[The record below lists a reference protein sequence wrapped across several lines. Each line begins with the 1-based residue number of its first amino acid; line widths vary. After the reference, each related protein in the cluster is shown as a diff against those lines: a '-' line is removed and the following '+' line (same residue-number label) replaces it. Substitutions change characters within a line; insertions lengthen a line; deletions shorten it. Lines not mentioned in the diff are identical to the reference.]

1 MKIKTKK
8 ISYEELNVVAFRQH
22 KLPQRPSR
30 LIKNLAVL
38 LSRSELKKVH
48 FKYED
53 NIKDKLKSKEP
64 CLILMNHSSFIDLKI
79 AETIFKKRDFQIVC
93 TSDGFVGK
101 EWLMRKVG
109 CIPTQKFVTDIRLVK
124 DLMYCVNKLK
134 TSILMFPEAS
144 YSFDGTMTP
153 LPDSLG
159 KLVKMLKVPVVM
171 VRTHGAFLRDPLYN
185 GLRVRSADVCATS
198 DIIITAEQAES
209 LSDKE
214 ILEIINE
221 SFEYDH
227 FKEQSDKKIRI
238 NENFRTLGLERV
250 LYKCPI
256 CKAEGHMKGTGV
268 QFGCQSC
275 ESSFEMDEYG
285 KMHLLQ
291 KGNGSS
297 DEFRLNHI
305 PDWYKWER
313 ECVKKEIEDGTYK
326 LDVDVDIKVLKD
338 FNAIYEVGD
347 GRLTHDSNGFML
359 TGCDGRLN
367 YKQSSKVSYS
377 LYSDYFWYEL
387 GDMICIGD
395 NKVLYYC
402 FPKGENVIVAKAR
415 LAAEEIFK
423 ITRNDKMKA

>member
-38 LSRSELKKVH
+38 LSRSELKNVH
-48 FKYED
+48 FRYED
-53 NIKDKLKSKEP
+53 NIKDKIKSKEP

-124 DLMYCVNKLK
+124 D
-134 TSILMFPEAS
+134 
-144 YSFDGTMTP
+144 
-153 LPDSLG
+153 
-159 KLVKMLKVPVVM
+159 
-171 VRTHGAFLRDPLYN
+171 
-185 GLRVRSADVCATS
+185 
-198 DIIITAEQAES
+198 
-209 LSDKE
+209 
-214 ILEIINE
+214 
-221 SFEYDH
+221 
-227 FKEQSDKKIRI
+227 
-238 NENFRTLGLERV
+238 
-250 LYKCPI
+250 
-256 CKAEGHMKGTGV
+256 
-268 QFGCQSC
+268 
-275 ESSFEMDEYG
+275 
-285 KMHLLQ
+285 
-291 KGNGSS
+291 
-297 DEFRLNHI
+297 
-305 PDWYKWER
+305 
-313 ECVKKEIEDGTYK
+313 
-326 LDVDVDIKVLKD
+326 

-359 TGCDGRLN
+359 TGCNGSLN
-367 YKQSSKVSYS
+367 YRQSSKVSYS

>member
-8 ISYEELNVVAFRQH
+8 LSYEEVNVIPYRQH

-30 LIKNLAVL
+30 LIKKLAVL
-38 LSRSELKKVH
+38 LSRGELNSVN
-48 FKYED
+48 FKYKD
-53 NIKDKLKSKEP
+53 NIKDKIRDDEP

-79 AETIFKKRDFQIVC
+79 AETIFQDRDFQIVC

-101 EWLMRKVG
+101 EWLMRKIG

-134 TSILMFPEAS
+134 TSILMYPEAS

-185 GLRVRSADVCATS
+185 GLRVRSTDVYATS
-198 DIIITAEQAES
+198 DIIITAEQAVS

-214 ILEIINE
+214 ILRIINE
-221 SFEYDH
+221 SFKYDH
-227 FKEQSDKKIRI
+227 FREQSEKKIKI
-238 NENFRTLGLERV
+238 TEDFRTLGLERV
-250 LYKCPI
+250 LYKCPV
-256 CKAEGHMKGTGV
+256 CNKEGYMKGTGV
-268 QFGCQSC
+268 KFGCSAC
-275 ESSFEMDEYG
+275 NSSFEMDEFG
-285 KMHLLQ
+285 KMHFLQ
-291 KGNGSS
+291 KGKEGNG
-297 DEFRLNHI
+297 EFKLAHI

-313 ECVKKEIEDGTYK
+313 ECVKKEIKDGTYK
-326 LDVDVDIKVLKD
+326 LDVDVEIKILKD

-347 GRLTHDSNGFML
+347 GRLTHDANGFML
-359 TGCDGRLN
+359 TGCNGKLS
-367 YKQSSKVSYS
+367 YEQSSKVSYS

-415 LAAEEIFK
+415 LAAEEIYK
-423 ITRNDKMKA
+423 LAHKREAEV